1 MASIAPKVCRATP
14 ALGKLARATP
24 RGIVGC
30 IVAPRATAALS
41 LKTPHTS
48 SHQARY
54 TSSQAPR
61 SDDQAPQSTPKTS
74 PKGILPEFDLNG
86 KVIVV
91 SGAAQ
96 GLGLV
101 QVEALLEAGATG

>member
-1 MASIAPKVCRATP
+1 MASIAPKVCRTAP
-14 ALGKLARATP
+14 AFGKLSRATP
-24 RGIVGC
+24 RSIAGYV
-30 IVAPRATAALS
+30 VARATAALS
-41 LKTPHTS
+41 SKTPYTS
-48 SHQARY
+48 SPQASY

-61 SDDQAPQSTPKTS
+61 SDNQAPLSTPKSS

-91 SGAAQ
+91 SGGAQ

-101 QVEALLEAGATG
+101 QAEALLEAGAIG